1 MQIEDPELE
10 SLLKSMPED
19 ERRIA
24 ELFAHV
30 LGESHVLN
38 CIKKDKEQLFSPS
51 RLQKKEDTT
60 K

>member
-51 RLQKKEDTT
+51 RLPKKEAPA

>member
-24 ELFAHV
+24 ELFANV